1 MNMNTVRKLSVWAL
15 VLVASGAVFAMY
27 TRPEFLF
34 TLANQVWACF

>member
-1 MNMNTVRKLSVWAL
+1 MAL
-15 VLVASGAVFAMY
+15 KITLWTLAVAASLGVFMLY